1 MANVFATLNPLIMKT
16 TNRLLIL
23 MSIVFLVFIVT
34 SCDQCQSDK
43 EHTISFNV
51 NTALISEDKDSIEK
65 YSNFGQGPNISN
77 EDYKITVKVGDIITW
92 KGLTSTKGDVVNIVS
107 INHVV
112 GKNIFGKTIL
122 KGNGQDP
129 ELVVGKVLNS
139 TYDKGNKKHDLYKY
153 TIKFTV
159 INNGVQRNGTFH
171 IDPKIQV
178 DD

>member
-1 MANVFATLNPLIMKT
+1 MKT

-23 MSIVFLVFIVT
+23 MAIVLLVFIVT
-34 SCDQCQSDK
+34 SCNQCQSAK
-43 EHTISFNV
+43 EHTITLNV
-51 NTALISEDKDSIEK
+51 NTAQIVKPNINDYCD
-65 YSNFGQGPNISN
+65 FGQDSNISN
-77 EDYKITVKVGDIITW
+77 EDYTIKAKVGDIITW
-92 KGLTSTKGDVVNIVS
+92 KGLTSTEGDVVNIVS
-107 INHVV
+107 INHIG
-112 GKNIFGKTIL
+112 GKNIFGKTNL
-122 KGNGQDP
+122 KGNGEDP